1 MSGDRAAAPPGQRIR
16 LLVPADLDFAVAQSE
31 REGWTTSRTW
41 FEALLAHDPEGC
53 FIAEAGGDRV
63 GLATT
68 TRFAATGWIGNLIV
82 LPTHRRGGLGSRL
95 FAHCLETLR
104 GSGAATVRL
113 EADPP
118 GVNIYRRFGFVDE
131 FTSLRF
137 RVRASGVTA
146 PARVVPLGAARL
158 PGIGRCDLPAFGD
171 DRGRFLGL
179 LLERAEAAFGVP
191 GGDDLA
197 GYALAIRTL
206 GGVHVGP
213 LVADEPQV
221 AAGLLAAC
229 LASAAGRRVTIDVP
243 EPNRDAVRLVRELGF
258 EETAPCLRM
267 VRGERRAAG
276 DPSRNFALA
285 TGATG

>member
-1 MSGDRAAAPPGQRIR
+1 MSGDRAAPPLGQPIR

-31 REGWTTSRTW
+31 REGWTTSRAW

-53 FIAEAGGDRV
+53 FVAEADGERV

-82 LPTHRRGGLGSRL
+82 MPGHRRSGLGSRL
-95 FAHCLETLR
+95 FGHCLDGLR
-104 GSGAATVRL
+104 ASGAATVRL

-137 RVRASGVTA
+137 RVRVTGVTA
-146 PARVVPLGAARL
+146 PARVVPLGAAAL
-158 PGIGRCDLPAFGD
+158 PEIARCDRPAFGD
-171 DRGRFLGL
+171 ERDRFLGL
-179 LLERAEAAFGVP
+179 LLERVEAAFGVP
-191 GGDDLA
+191 AAGGLA
-197 GYALAIRTL
+197 GYALVIPTL

-213 LVADEPQV
+213 LVASGATV
-221 AAGLLAAC
+221 AGDLLAAC
-229 LASAAGRRVTIDVP
+229 LATVAGRTVTIDVP
-243 EPNRDAVRLVRELGF
+243 QPNRDAVALVRALGF
-258 EETAPCLRM
+258 AETAPCRRM
-267 VRGERRAAG
+267 VWGVRQCGGELT
-276 DPSRNFALA
+276 RNFALA

>member
-1 MSGDRAAAPPGQRIR
+1 MSGDRAAPPLGQPIR
-16 LLVPADLDFAVAQSE
+16 LLAPADLDFAVAQSE
-31 REGWTTSRTW
+31 REGWTTSRAW
-41 FEALLAHDPEGC
+41 FEALLAHDPDGC
-53 FIAEAGGDRV
+53 FIAEVDGERV

-82 LPTHRRGGLGSRL
+82 MPGHRRSGLGSRV
-95 FAHCLETLR
+95 FGHCLDGLR
-104 GSGAATVRL
+104 ASGAATVRL

-137 RVRASGVTA
+137 RVRATGVTA
-146 PARVVPLGAARL
+146 PPRVVPLGAAAL
-158 PGIGRCDLPAFGD
+158 PEIARCDLPAFGD
-171 DRGRFLGL
+171 DRGRLLGL
-179 LLERAEAAFGVP
+179 LVERAEAAFEVP
-191 GGDDLA
+191 GGDGLA
-197 GYALAIRTL
+197 GYALVITTL

-229 LASAAGRRVTIDVP
+229 LASAAGRIVTIDVP

-267 VRGERRAAG
+267 VWGERRAAG